1 MGVLTVYLD
10 KIINLV
16 DTDLVGK
23 ADPYVKFHLEQD
35 NWVFD
40 KTYGRVTS
48 SKKKE
53 ELNPVYHEEFTF
65 DDLPSLKNMVLRVK
79 VMDDDILF
87 DDKMGSCNI
96 KLDELGLGEE
106 ALGVERVID
115 RNLISKNARIFLQL
129 SYTQ

>member
-1 MGVLTVYLD
+1 MGVLIVFLD
-10 KIINLV
+10 KIIDLV
-16 DTDLVGK
+16 DTDLFGK
-23 ADPYVKFHLEQD
+23 ADPYVKFHVEQD

-40 KTYGRVTS
+40 KTFGRVTS

-53 ELNPVYHEEFTF
+53 QLNPVYHEEFTF
-65 DDLPSLKNMVLRVK
+65 DVPSLKNLVLRVK

-106 ALGVERVID
+106 PLGVERVID
-115 RNLISKNARIFLQL
+115 RNLIAKDARLFLRL
-129 SYTQ
+129 SYKE